1 MADNLTTQS
10 GTPATVPS
18 ATTIAT
24 DDIAGIHYQ
33 RVKLV
38 DGTLDGTGAIG
49 GDATHG
55 LDVDVTRVQGTVTV
69 SGPLTDTQLRATP
82 VPVSGTVTITDGAGA
97 VTVDGTV
104 AVSSVAGTVT
114 VDGSGVTQP
123 VSAAALPLPTGAAT
137 SAAQTTGNSS
147 LSSIDGK
154 VPALGQALAADS
166 VPVVLTAS
174 QVTTLTP
181 PAAITGFATAVKQ
194 PALGTAG
201 TASADVITVQGIA
214 SGTALTVTSTPSTAT
229 AVRGSSSATGTSDT
243 SVIAAAGSGLKNY
256 ITSISIANTG
266 TATSLITLKDGS
278 GGSTLLTTLAPALGG
293 SNITLPVPI
302 ATTANTAL
310 YFACGTA
317 ATTIYITAVGYTG
330 V

>member
-18 ATTIAT
+18 SSVIAT
-24 DDIAGIHYQ
+24 DDVSGVHFQ

-38 DGTLDGTGAIG
+38 DGTLDSNVGIA

-55 LDVDVTRVQGTVTV
+55 LDVDVTRVQGVVHVDDNGSTLSVDDGGGSLTVDGTV
-69 SGPLTDTQLRATP
+69 AVSGSVAVTGPLTDTQLRAT
-82 VPVSGTVTITDGAGA
+82 AL
-97 VTVDGTV
+97 
-104 AVSSVAGTVT
+104 
-114 VDGSGVTQP
+114 P
-123 VSAAALPLPTGAAT
+123 VSAGSLPLPSGAAT
-137 SAAQTTGNSS
+137 SANQTTANSS

-154 VPALGQALAADS
+154 VPALGQALDAAS

-214 SGTALTVTSTPSTAT
+214 SGTALTVTSTPSTVT

-243 SVIAAAGSGLKNY
+243 SVLAAAGSGLKNY
-256 ITSISIANTG
+256 ITSISVANTG
-266 TATSLITLKDGS
+266 TATSLITLKDGN

-302 ATTANTAL
+302 ATSANTAL
-310 YFACGTA
+310 WFACGTA
-317 ATTIYITAVGYTG
+317 STTIYVTAVGYTG
-330 V
+330 A